1 MSVSITYDE
10 QSSNL
15 DETLHYAQ
23 LISEAFTKALDQNE
37 CNVKLLIG
45 FAEEI
50 NRGKDELEDL
60 VEIITDPNTSI
71 NPPIVEDVPNPNV
84 DNIIKPTEPTP
95 YTPET
100 TDDIL
105 RKLRESCLDC
115 EFGFPDIDFNGNLN
129 FAFDKLRAMLNLYNN
144 LFKNML
150 NPNLCHVSSAFQYS
164 CIPSIISLIML
175 LVSAY
180 AAILALKK
188 LGGISLDAFIKGVIS
203 GLLGQIISSLG
214 LRVDTSKTGV
224 SCLIAAIKEIADNIN
239 QQGSYVTG
247 IVPSE
252 VLLQLG
258 YNPDNRSDLDKAVDA
273 EIQSVTGEAGQE
285 FSQSQYLDIYAN
297 MTLNEKSI
305 VNRYLDKVNNEN
317 NKINNA
323 ISTAFYDVNETLTEM
338 IKNMNENM
346 AQMFGLLDY
355 FQCESERSGPGFADV
370 MEYISKLTTVI
381 NLLSAILA
389 IVAKK
394 QVKKLCKTGQSVN
407 EMITTVTENP
417 VGEPLT
423 DLEEVELIGEFLEKV
438 VEVTTNENNEIV
450 PIIYD
455 KDADTILPKLKI
467 TSCNLREFI
476 EEHAIDKVIDKVLD
490 EIVKE
495 ETRNRD
501 VDLNGFD
508 KPDTTRKV
516 YPDGNF
522 VIDKNRW
529 TEYPIKFVK
538 PKYTQTRA
546 EDVTKELI
554 GEDIESD
561 VGYNTGIQNLLDL
574 IYNNPLD
581 NNTSTK
587 DTSNNPKTSPPTNDD
602 EAIVNKEYRTF
613 IKAPL
618 DINKSEKKA
627 FENRC
632 KSIEDV
638 IAQLGDINKT

>member
-1 MSVSITYDE
+1 MAVTLTYE
-10 QSSNL
+10 ESSSNL
-15 DETLHYAQ
+15 DEALHYAQ

-50 NRGKDELEDL
+50 SREKDELEDL
-60 VEIITDPNTSI
+60 VDIIDKPTHEL
-71 NPPIVEDVPNPNV
+71 PPAVVEDIPNPDV
-84 DNIIKPTEPTP
+84 DDIISPSEPLP

-100 TDDIL
+100 TEDIIK
-105 RKLRESCLDC
+105 KLKESCIDC
-115 EFGFPDIDFNGNLN
+115 EFGFPSIDFNGNLS
-129 FAFDKLRAMLNLYNN
+129 FTFDKLRAMLDLYANI
-144 LFKNML
+144 FKNML
-150 NPNLCHVSSAFQYS
+150 NPNLCHVANAFQYS

-180 AAILALKK
+180 TSILALKK

-214 LRVDTSKTGV
+214 LKIDTSKTGV
-224 SCLIAAIKEIADNIN
+224 NCLIAAIKEIAENIN
-239 QQGSYVTG
+239 QQGSYISGV
-247 IVPSE
+247 VPSE
-252 VLLQLG
+252 VLTQLG
-258 YNPDNRSDLDKAVDA
+258 YKPDTRSVLDKAVDA
-273 EIQSVTGEAGQE
+273 EYAEVTGTTTEE

-297 MTLNEKSI
+297 MTFDERSI
-305 VNRYLDKVNNEN
+305 VGKYLEKVESEN
-317 NKINNA
+317 NKITTA
-323 ISTAFYDVNETLTEM
+323 ISTAFSEVNSVLVEM
-338 IKNMNENM
+338 MANFNENM
-346 AQMFGLLDY
+346 QQMFGLLDY
-355 FQCESERSGPGFADV
+355 FQCESERSGPGFTDV
-370 MEYISKLTTVI
+370 IEYMNKLTNVI

-389 IVAKK
+389 IMAKK

-407 EMITTVTENP
+407 EMITIVTENP

-438 VEVTTNENNEIV
+438 VDITKDENDNIV

-455 KDADTILPKLKI
+455 KDADPILPKLKI

-476 EEHAIDKVIDKVLD
+476 NDHTLDNVIDKVIKD
-490 EIVKE
+490 IIE
-495 ETRNRD
+495 EESVGKD
-501 VDLNGFD
+501 VDLTD
-508 KPDTTRKV
+508 PSKPDTTRKV
-516 YPDGNF
+516 YPDGSYIVN
-522 VIDKNRW
+522 KNRW
-529 TEYPIKFVK
+529 NLYPIKFVK

-546 EDVTKELI
+546 EDVTKDLI

-561 VGYNTGIQNLLDL
+561 VGFSTGIQNLLDL

-587 DTSNNPKTSPPTNDD
+587 DPSDNKVTTPPTDDD

-618 DINKSEKKA
+618 DVNKTEKKA
-627 FENRC
+627 FDNRC
-632 KSIEDV
+632 RSIEDV
-638 IAQLGDINKT
+638 LAQLGEINKT

>member
-1 MSVSITYDE
+1 MSVSVTYDE
-10 QSSNL
+10 QSSNM
-15 DETLHYAQ
+15 DEMLHYAQ

-50 NRGKDELEDL
+50 DRGKEELEDI
-60 VEIITDPNTSI
+60 VDIIDDPDKSI
-71 NPPIVEDVPNPNV
+71 NPPVVEDIVNPNV
-84 DNIIKPTEPTP
+84 DDIITPTNPEP
-95 YTPET
+95 YTPVT
-100 TDDIL
+100 TQDIIRNL
-105 RKLRESCLDC
+105 KQSCLDC
-115 EFGFPDIDFNGNLN
+115 EFGFPSIDLNGNLN
-129 FAFDKLRAMLNLYNN
+129 FAFDKLRAMLNLYND
-144 LFKNML
+144 LFKKML
-150 NPNLCHVSSAFQYS
+150 NPNLCHVANAFQYS

-180 AAILALKK
+180 TAILALKK

-214 LRVDTSKTGV
+214 LRVDTSRTGV
-224 SCLIAAIKEIADNIN
+224 SCLIEAIREIAENIN

-252 VLLQLG
+252 VLTQLG
-258 YNPDNRSDLDKAVDA
+258 YKPDDRTELDKAIDS
-273 EIQSVTGEAGQE
+273 EIQSVTGTAPTE

-297 MTLNEKSI
+297 MTFDERSI
-305 VNRYLDKVNNEN
+305 VNKYLSKVENEN

-323 ISTAFYDVNETLTEM
+323 VSTAFYEVNDILTQM
-338 IKNMNENM
+338 VKNLNENM
-346 AQMFGLLDY
+346 SQMFGLLDY
-355 FQCESERSGPGFADV
+355 FQCESERSGSGFTDV
-370 MEYISKLTTVI
+370 MEYINRLTTVI

-389 IVAKK
+389 IIAKK

-407 EMITTVTENP
+407 EMITTITENP

-438 VEVTTNENNEIV
+438 VEITTNENNEIV
-450 PIIYD
+450 PIIYEKD
-455 KDADTILPKLKI
+455 KDPILPKLKI

-476 EEHAIDKVIDKVLD
+476 DEHNIDNVIDKVIK
-490 EIVKE
+490 EITE
-495 ETRNRD
+495 EEKRERD
-501 VDLNGFD
+501 IDLPGFN
-508 KPDTTRKV
+508 KPDTSRVVT
-516 YPDGNF
+516 PDKNF
-522 VIDKNRW
+522 VIDKNKW

-538 PKYTQTRA
+538 PNYTKTRA
-546 EDVTKELI
+546 EDVTKEII
-554 GEDIESD
+554 GEDIDSD
-561 VGYNTGIQNLLDL
+561 VGFNSGIQNLLDL

-587 DTSNNPKTSPPTNDD
+587 DPATDNKVSPPTNDD
-602 EAIVNKEYRTF
+602 DAIVNKDYRTF

-618 DINKSEKKA
+618 NVNKTEKKA

-638 IAQLGDINKT
+638 LAQLGDINKT

>member
-1 MSVSITYDE
+1 MSVSVTYDE
-10 QSSNL
+10 QSSNM
-15 DETLHYAQ
+15 DEMLHYAQ

-50 NRGKDELEDL
+50 DRGKEELEDI
-60 VEIITDPNTSI
+60 VDIIDDPDKSI
-71 NPPIVEDVPNPNV
+71 NPPVVEDIVNPNV
-84 DNIIKPTEPTP
+84 DDIITPTNPEP
-95 YTPET
+95 YTPVT
-100 TDDIL
+100 TQDIIRNL
-105 RKLRESCLDC
+105 KQSCLDC
-115 EFGFPDIDFNGNLN
+115 EFGFPSIDLNGNLN
-129 FAFDKLRAMLNLYNN
+129 FAFDKLRAMLNLYND
-144 LFKNML
+144 LFKKML

-180 AAILALKK
+180 TAILALKK
-188 LGGISLDAFIKGVIS
+188 LGGLSLDAFIKGVIS

-214 LRVDTSKTGV
+214 LRIDTSKTGV
-224 SCLIAAIKEIADNIN
+224 SCLISAIKEIADNIN
-239 QQGSYVTG
+239 QQGSYITG
-247 IVPSE
+247 VVPTE
-252 VLLQLG
+252 VLKQLG
-258 YNPDNRSDLDKAVDA
+258 YNPDTRTELDKAVDT
-273 EIQSVTGEAGQE
+273 EIQNVTGTAPTE

-297 MTLNEKSI
+297 MTFDERSI
-305 VNRYLDKVNNEN
+305 VTKYLSKVENEN

-323 ISTAFYDVNETLTEM
+323 VSTAFYEVNEILTEM
-338 IKNMNENM
+338 VKNLNENM

-355 FQCESERSGPGFADV
+355 FQCESERSGSGFTDV
-370 MEYISKLTTVI
+370 MEYINRLTTVI

-394 QVKKLCKTGQSVN
+394 QVKKLCKTNQSVN
-407 EMITTVTENP
+407 EMITTLTENP

-438 VEVTTNENNEIV
+438 VEITKDENNEIV

-455 KDADTILPKLKI
+455 KDKATILPKLKI

-476 EEHAIDKVIDKVLD
+476 DEHNIDNVIDKVIK
-490 EIVKE
+490 EITE
-495 ETRNRD
+495 EEKRERD
-501 VDLNGFD
+501 IDLTGFD
-508 KPDTTRKV
+508 KPDTSRVVT
-516 YPDGNF
+516 PDKNF
-522 VIDKNRW
+522 VIDKNKW

-546 EDVTKELI
+546 EDVTKEI
-554 GEDIESD
+554 ITEDIESD
-561 VGYNTGIQNLLDL
+561 VGFNSGIQNLLDL

-587 DTSNNPKTSPPTNDD
+587 DPVIDNKVSPPTNDD
-602 EAIVNKEYRTF
+602 EAIVNKDYRTF

-618 DINKSEKKA
+618 NVNKTEKKA

-638 IAQLGDINKT
+638 LAQLGDINKT

>member
-1 MSVSITYDE
+1 MSVSLTYEED
-10 QSSNL
+10 SSNM
-15 DETLHYAQ
+15 DEMLHYAQ

-50 NRGKDELEDL
+50 DRGKDELVDI
-60 VEIITDPNTSI
+60 VDIIDDPDKAIT
-71 NPPIVEDVPNPNV
+71 PPVVEDTLNPDI
-84 DNIIKPTEPTP
+84 DNIITPTNPEP
-95 YTPET
+95 YTPIT
-100 TDDIL
+100 TQDIVRNL
-105 RKLRESCLDC
+105 RQSCLDC
-115 EFGFPDIDFNGNLN
+115 DFGFPSIDLNGNLN
-129 FAFDKLRAMLNLYNN
+129 FAFDKLRAMLNLYND
-144 LFKNML
+144 LFKKML
-150 NPNLCHVSSAFQYS
+150 NPNLCHVANAFQYS

-180 AAILALKK
+180 TAILAIKK

-214 LRVDTSKTGV
+214 LRVDTSRTGV
-224 SCLIAAIKEIADNIN
+224 SCLIEAIREIAENIN

-247 IVPSE
+247 VVPTE
-252 VLLQLG
+252 VLTQLG
-258 YNPDNRSDLDKAVDA
+258 YKPDDRSDLDKAVDA
-273 EIQSVTGEAGQE
+273 EVQTVTGTAPTE

-297 MTLNEKSI
+297 MTFDERSI
-305 VNRYLDKVNNEN
+305 VNKYLSKVESEN

-323 ISTAFYDVNETLTEM
+323 VSTAFYEVNDILTEM

-346 AQMFGLLDY
+346 SQMFGLLDY
-355 FQCESERSGPGFADV
+355 FQCESERSGSGFTDV
-370 MEYISKLTTVI
+370 MEYINRLTTVI

-394 QVKKLCKTGQSVN
+394 QVKKLCKTKQSVN
-407 EMITTVTENP
+407 EMITTLTETP

-438 VEVTTNENNEIV
+438 VEITKDENNEIV
-450 PIIYD
+450 PIIYEKD
-455 KDADTILPKLKI
+455 KEPLLPKLKI

-476 EEHAIDKVIDKVLD
+476 DEHNIDNVVDKVIK
-490 EIVKE
+490 EITE
-495 ETRNRD
+495 EEKRERD
-501 VDLNGFD
+501 LEIPTIG
-508 KPDTTRKV
+508 KPDLSRIVT
-516 YPDGNF
+516 PDKEF
-522 VIDKNRW
+522 IIDKNKW

-538 PKYTQTRA
+538 PKYTKTRA
-546 EDVTKELI
+546 TDVTKDI
-554 GEDIESD
+554 ITEDIDSD
-561 VGYNTGIQNLLDL
+561 VGFNTGIQNLLDL

-587 DTSNNPKTSPPTNDD
+587 DPETNNKVTPPTDDD
-602 EAIVNKEYRTF
+602 EAIVNKDYRTF

-618 DINKSEKKA
+618 NVNKAEKKA

-638 IAQLGDINKT
+638 LAQLGDINKT

>member
-1 MSVSITYDE
+1 MSVSVTYDE
-10 QSSNL
+10 QSSNM
-15 DETLHYAQ
+15 DEMLHYAQ

-50 NRGKDELEDL
+50 DRGKEELEDI
-60 VEIITDPNTSI
+60 VDIIDDPEKSI
-71 NPPIVEDVPNPNV
+71 NPPVVEDIVNPDV
-84 DNIIKPTEPTP
+84 DNIITPTNPDP
-95 YTPET
+95 YTPVT
-100 TDDIL
+100 TQDII
-105 RKLRESCLDC
+105 RSIRQSCLDC
-115 EFGFPDIDFNGNLN
+115 EFGFPSIDLNGNLN
-129 FAFDKLRAMLNLYNN
+129 FAFDKLRAMLNLYND
-144 LFKNML
+144 LFKKML
-150 NPNLCHVSSAFQYS
+150 NPNLCHVANAFQYS

-180 AAILALKK
+180 TAILALKK

-214 LRVDTSKTGV
+214 LRIDTSKTGV
-224 SCLIAAIKEIADNIN
+224 SCLISAIKEIADNIN
-239 QQGSYVTG
+239 QQGSYITG
-247 IVPSE
+247 VVPTE
-252 VLLQLG
+252 VLKQLG
-258 YNPDNRSDLDKAVDA
+258 YNPDTRTELDKAVDT
-273 EIQSVTGEAGQE
+273 EIQNVTGTAPTE

-297 MTLNEKSI
+297 MTFDERSI
-305 VNRYLDKVNNEN
+305 VTKYLSKVENEN

-323 ISTAFYDVNETLTEM
+323 VSTAFYEVNEILTEM
-338 IKNMNENM
+338 VKNLNENM

-355 FQCESERSGPGFADV
+355 FQCESERSGSGFTDV
-370 MEYISKLTTVI
+370 MEYINRLTTVI

-394 QVKKLCKTGQSVN
+394 QVKKLCKTNQSVN
-407 EMITTVTENP
+407 EMITTLTENP

-438 VEVTTNENNEIV
+438 VEITKDENNEIV

-455 KDADTILPKLKI
+455 KDKATILPKLKI

-476 EEHAIDKVIDKVLD
+476 DEHNIDNVIDKVIK
-490 EIVKE
+490 EITE
-495 ETRNRD
+495 EEKRERD
-501 VDLNGFD
+501 IDLTGFD
-508 KPDTTRKV
+508 KPDTSRV
-516 YPDGNF
+516 VIPDKNF
-522 VIDKNRW
+522 VIDKNKW

-546 EDVTKELI
+546 EDVTKEI
-554 GEDIESD
+554 ITEDIESD
-561 VGYNTGIQNLLDL
+561 VGFNSGIQNLLDL

-587 DTSNNPKTSPPTNDD
+587 DPVIDNKVSPPTNDD
-602 EAIVNKEYRTF
+602 EAIVNKDYRTF

-618 DINKSEKKA
+618 NVNKTEKKA

-638 IAQLGDINKT
+638 LAQLGDINKT

>member
-1 MSVSITYDE
+1 MSVSITYEE
-10 QSSNL
+10 QSSDM
-15 DETLHYAQ
+15 DEMLHYAQ

-50 NRGKDELEDL
+50 NRGKDELED
-60 VEIITDPNTSI
+60 IID
-71 NPPIVEDVPNPNV
+71 IVEDPTKNVDTPEVEDTTNPNV
-84 DNIIKPTEPTP
+84 DNIIKPTEPST
-95 YTPET
+95 YTSEST
-100 TDDIL
+100 NDII
-105 RKLRESCLDC
+105 RKLKESCIDC
-115 EFGFPDIDFNGNLN
+115 EFGFPTIDLNGNLD

-180 AAILALKK
+180 TAILALKK
-188 LGGISLDAFIKGVIS
+188 LGGLSLDAFIKGVIS

-214 LRVDTSKTGV
+214 LRIDTSKTGV
-224 SCLIAAIKEIADNIN
+224 SCLISAIKEIADNIN
-239 QQGSYVTG
+239 QQGSYITG
-247 IVPSE
+247 VVPTE
-252 VLLQLG
+252 VLKQLG
-258 YNPDNRSDLDKAVDA
+258 YNPDTRSELDKAVDA
-273 EIQSVTGEAGQE
+273 ELQSVTGEATQE

-305 VNRYLDKVNNEN
+305 VARYLDKVSSEN
-317 NKINNA
+317 NTINNA
-323 ISTAFYDVNETLTEM
+323 ISTAFYDVNQVLTEM

-355 FQCESERSGPGFADV
+355 FQCESERSGPGFSDI
-370 MEYISKLTTVI
+370 MEYITKLTTVI

-394 QVKKLCKTGQSVN
+394 QVKKLCKTGQSVTD
-407 EMITTVTENP
+407 MITTVTETP

-438 VEVTTNENNEIV
+438 VEVTKDENDNIV

-467 TSCNLREFI
+467 TSCNLKEFI
-476 EEHAIDKVIDKVLD
+476 AEHAIDKVIDKVLD
-490 EIVKE
+490 EITKE
-495 ETRNRD
+495 EARD
-501 VDLNGFD
+501 REQDLNGFN
-508 KPDTTRKV
+508 KPDTIRKV
-516 YPDGNF
+516 YPDKNF

-529 TEYPIKFVK
+529 SEYPIKFVK

-546 EDVTKELI
+546 QDVTKELI

-561 VGYNTGIQNLLDL
+561 VGFNTGIQNLLDL

-581 NNTSTK
+581 NNTSSKNTP
-587 DTSNNPKTSPPTNDD
+587 DNNTVSPPTNDD
-602 EAIVNKEYRTF
+602 DSIVNKEYRTF

-618 DINKSEKKA
+618 NINKNEKKA

-632 KSIEDV
+632 KSIDDV
-638 IAQLGDINKT
+638 LAQLGDINKI